1 MAYGDFF
8 TYDWQAPFR
17 QAAQGDAG
25 TGQQPLS
32 SGRPAAAQRLT
43 LEELLA
49 QQDAF
54 TPKPPPSAITD
65 LAGLPPAARKRL
77 QQQGLFSALAALGS
91 SLSTGNYNNL
101 GAGAAQIGGMEQTT
115 IDQANQSAL
124 ERWKLDQAQQAAAA
138 QAKAGQTEAS
148 ALYGAYNR
156 IASQEPPD
164 SPFTGQAEVAARA
177 GDMKTLSTMMAAVP
191 QRQAARSRGLDPDSW
206 DTATRM
212 QEELSAELKRRADAA
227 EWAQNKQPQEQAK
240 IDAETAAAVDRERQI
255 RGLPPAPMKLEPLDY
270 VEAKAAAEARGR
282 QPYEKDSTTRIGQLN
297 DGTWA
302 EIRHS
307 KDGTPASVTV
317 IPGQP
322 VKSGKL
328 VYYKNAN
335 GEQMVYNPEMPE
347 KGAVPLSEHQAGE
360 KGAPSVQDLRAPRPA
375 PPTAPAPAAAGP
387 SPAATPK
394 LPPAAVQ
401 EVSKATTAVVGG
413 LMRGSNPLEALAR
426 LRRWYPDGVSGYT
439 PEQIL
444 SDAMARAR
452 QSGWRGTE

>member
-25 TGQQPLS
+25 AGQQPLS

-65 LAGLPPAARKRL
+65 LAGLPPAARKHL

-282 QPYEKDSTTRIGQLN
+282 QPYEKDQSTRIGQLT

-307 KDGTPASVTV
+307 SADGTPASITP

-322 VKSGKL
+322 VKVGKL
-328 VYYKNAN
+328 LYYTNPQ
-335 GEQMVYNPEMPE
+335 GVRMVQNSERPELGAIPVPE
-347 KGAVPLSEHQAGE
+347 HEPGE
-360 KGAPSVQDLRAPRPA
+360 KGAPSLQDLRAPRPA
-375 PPTAPAPAAAGP
+375 PAVPPAPP
-387 SPAATPK
+387 TPAATPK

-401 EVSKATTAVVGG
+401 EVARAANALIQGG
-413 LMRGSNPLEALAR
+413 HPVDGLAA
-426 LRRWYPDGVSGYT
+426 LRRSYPQGVAGMT

-444 SDAMARAR
+444 AAALTVAR
-452 QSGWRGTE
+452 QRGWKAPE